1 MYSVNVI
8 SIFNMEVT
16 MNNSSEKTIKANL
29 WGKQQLWIMFFAGV
43 MFLLCGSVAAGNTN
57 TVLPYFAAAKGWNLA
72 FMIIMVSVGGYV
84 SVAANFIFGQ
94 LLMKTGTKIII
105 IIGLIG
111 GGISALIFGTTDNY
125 IIFNIMIVL
134 NFFFGGAYQAAAAGT
149 LLASWFPRKKGI
161 VLGWST
167 MGMVLAS
174 VLWAP
179 YITKIFDTIGIKAT
193 FIIVAVIFW
202 IFALLCAFTVKNTPE
217 EAGTWPDGDPNG
229 IDAMKTANG
238 AFTNYKS
245 PFTIPRLLKT
255 KQTWQLMFGWGLPWF
270 GMMAI
275 FSQFVPRLISVGY
288 SPAFAAFVLSISGI
302 IALPG
307 SWFFGFLDTKIGC
320 KKASV
325 ILAFILLIG
334 AVVALLH
341 QKGILFVWISA
352 AAMAMGQGALAN
364 LVPSMI
370 ATWFGRWDFAAANRL
385 LFPLVNIVATLGM
398 TVVGIFLTKDLAYS
412 NLYILCIILIAIG
425 LIIIFSTNE
434 KIIGKTD

>member
-1 MYSVNVI
+1 
-8 SIFNMEVT
+8 
-16 MNNSSEKTIKANL
+16 MNHLRKGNEKANL
-29 WGKQQLWIMFFAGV
+29 WGKKQLWITFFAGV

-57 TVLPYFAAAKGWNLA
+57 TVLPYFAEIKGWNFA
-72 FMIIMVSVGGYV
+72 FMIIMVSVGGYISVV
-84 SVAANFIFGQ
+84 SNFLFGQ
-94 LLMKTGTKIII
+94 LLMKTGTKIVI

-111 GGISALIFGTTDNY
+111 GGISALLFGTTDNF
-125 IIFNIMIVL
+125 ILFNVMIVL

-161 VLGWST
+161 ILGWST

-179 YITKIFDTIGIKAT
+179 YITKAFDLIGIKTT
-193 FIIVAVIFW
+193 FILVAIVFW

-217 EAGTWPDGDPNG
+217 EAGTYPDGDPESVH
-229 IDAMKTANG
+229 TAQVP
-238 AFTNYKS
+238 AEDFVKYKS
-245 PFTIPRLLKT
+245 PFTISRLLKT
-255 KQTWQLMFGWGLPWF
+255 RQTWQLMFGWGLPWF

-288 SPAFAAFVLSISGI
+288 SPDFATLVLSISGI
-302 IALPG
+302 MALPG

-325 ILAFILLIG
+325 ILAVTLLIG
-334 AVVALLH
+334 SIVALLH
-341 QKGILFVWISA
+341 GRGILFVWISA

-398 TVVGIFLTKDLAYS
+398 TMVGIFLARGLAYN
-412 NLYILCIILIAIG
+412 NLYALCIVLVAIG
-425 LIIIFSTNE
+425 LIITLSTKE
-434 KIIGKTD
+434 TMIGKQD